1 VDNAVVWESTNDGY
15 VVQSLDPDAAYGPD
29 TPSETLSTFLGRS
42 VLLVFKGPRLRWVL
56 PTTNFPDLKA
66 NAAFHDGY
74 PILVATDSS
83 LEDIASRVKF
93 AANSGEEG
101 DQAFKIHG
109 LDKEAWRNKE
119 FAMERFRPNV
129 VIGGEGLV
137 AYDEERWE
145 EIQVGQPNLGGRM
158 LLVSLCYRCQESTT
172 HMPNIDVE
180 TGEEDT
186 SVPSQLHAQVYFLE
200 SFSTSI
206 GDLSSKT
213 QALPALVSTL
223 ARSTRGF

>member
-83 LEDIASRVKF
+83 LGDIASRVKF
-93 AANSGEEG
+93 AANSVEG
-101 DQAFKIHG
+101 DQAIKIHG
-109 LDKEAWRNKE
+109 LDKDAWRDKE
-119 FAMERFRPNV
+119 FAMERFRPNI

-145 EIQVGQPNLGGRM
+145 EIQVGQADLGGRM
-158 LLVSLCYRCQESTT
+158 LL
-172 HMPNIDVE
+172 MPNIDVE

-186 SVPSQLHAQVYFLE
+186 SVPSQ
-200 SFSTSI
+200 
-206 GDLSSKT
+206 
-213 QALPALVSTL
+213 AL
-223 ARSTRGF
+223 